1 MKHWLFFLF
10 FTFFCNFLYASE
22 IEVIELH
29 EQNADVDQG
38 LLNNLNQIDSENISK
53 SLDENIIDEDLN
65 ESNNEEKSQNE
76 DSIPEL
82 NNEVSILPNL
92 WENADKDNLYF
103 LLSKINSINSNI
115 LKYEL
120 ISLLDIKSPTPK
132 DLNKEDFENI
142 IITNLIKFG
151 DRESAY
157 NAIKSLYEVSN
168 KEYDTYYKEFELNYL
183 LSTYKVSEACDLRSE
198 FKNINFKLE
207 SNFLLKFDIF
217 CLLLQEKFDEAS
229 LMNSLLLESDNED
242 HYFNFLFN
250 KINNFDLNNLNDLE
264 NYLIDKKDIHLFSAM
279 HRVANIPLS
288 QKFLDIDPINLSM
301 PIVLSNSSNIN
312 LRLKAAHI
320 AFKHKILGAD
330 SLSALYQVVDFN
342 SEELNN
348 PSKFEQI
355 TKGNIEIGMA
365 YYYQLSNIQIL
376 PITRLEAI
384 LDFWNFAKKNNLE
397 HIAYELSLKDL
408 NTIEPSTEYSDFA
421 ADIVNAYIKSQNFEN
436 ANKWLPFIDYTNNN
450 QLYLEK
456 AESSKLLINLNNLND
471 KTQFIS
477 LLKKHLI
484 NLSKIIQDNDSNSDI
499 RSELLYILFYSLD
512 NIEKN
517 PFYLNL
523 KITESRSMP
532 SSYILDNIK
541 NCIVNQ
547 NYSEL
552 ILFIIA
558 SLEGKDW
565 TNLHPEHLRLIL
577 EGLKNYKDGII
588 FNEVIM
594 EIIYKNNII

>member
-1 MKHWLFFLF
+1 
-10 FTFFCNFLYASE
+10 
-22 IEVIELH
+22 
-29 EQNADVDQG
+29 
-38 LLNNLNQIDSENISK
+38 
-53 SLDENIIDEDLN
+53 
-65 ESNNEEKSQNE
+65 
-76 DSIPEL
+76 
-82 NNEVSILPNL
+82 
-92 WENADKDNLYF
+92 
-103 LLSKINSINSNI
+103 
-115 LKYEL
+115 
-120 ISLLDIKSPTPK
+120 
-132 DLNKEDFENI
+132 
-142 IITNLIKFG
+142 
-151 DRESAY
+151 
-157 NAIKSLYEVSN
+157 
-168 KEYDTYYKEFELNYL
+168 
-183 LSTYKVSEACDLRSE
+183 
-198 FKNINFKLE
+198 
-207 SNFLLKFDIF
+207 
-217 CLLLQEKFDEAS
+217 
-229 LMNSLLLESDNED
+229 
-242 HYFNFLFN
+242 
-250 KINNFDLNNLNDLE
+250 
-264 NYLIDKKDIHLFSAM
+264 
-279 HRVANIPLS
+279 
-288 QKFLDIDPINLSM
+288 M